1 MSPVC
6 SGKGKQVGRLPL
18 AGLLDCI
25 YMCCTVLVLV
35 SQLESAASDSSRLE
49 RTQTE
54 AAPPPSGPGL
64 GVWLRGWV
72 GPGPRAEGATNG
84 KTGNYDIC
92 ALSFCLAVEEM

>member
-6 SGKGKQVGRLPL
+6 SGKGKQVGRFPL

-49 RTQTE
+49 RTQTGC
-54 AAPPPSGPGL
+54 PPTLRPRL
-64 GVWLRGWV
+64 GCV
-72 GPGPRAEGATNG
+72 AEGVGGAQGRRSHQWENG
-84 KTGNYDIC
+84 E
-92 ALSFCLAVEEM
+92 L

>member
-6 SGKGKQVGRLPL
+6 SGKGKQVGWFPL

-72 GPGPRAEGATNG
+72 GPRAEGATN
-84 KTGNYDIC
+84 GNYDIC
-92 ALSFCLAVEEM
+92 ALSFFLAVEEM